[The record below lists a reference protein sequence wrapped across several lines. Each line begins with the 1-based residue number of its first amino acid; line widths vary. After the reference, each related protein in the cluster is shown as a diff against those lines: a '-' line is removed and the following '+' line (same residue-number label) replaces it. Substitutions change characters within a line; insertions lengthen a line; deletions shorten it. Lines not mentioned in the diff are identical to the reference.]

1 MKVQAHTASQ
11 LLGLIP
17 PTLYQKLTD
26 ELAVDK
32 WVPKMKA
39 EYLFKLLVF
48 GILQTDELSLR
59 VLQEFSRTPALL
71 GLAPDLF
78 EPATYGAIRARLTK
92 VKVEFLP
99 VSITAWQRIFLYKL
113 ASPIASN
120 AMTRRW
126 WRPLPICSMP

>member
-11 LLGLIP
+11 LLEMIP
-17 PTLYQKLTD
+17 QSLYQKLTD

-39 EYLFKLLVF
+39 QYLFKLLVF
-48 GILQTDELSLR
+48 GILQTEDLSLR

-78 EPATYGAIRARLTK
+78 EPVTYGAIRARLTK
-92 VKVEFLP
+92 VKVEFF
-99 VSITAWQRIFLYKL
+99 A
-113 ASPIASN
+113 
-120 AMTRRW
+120 
-126 WRPLPICSMP
+126 